1 LAKHR
6 LDIAVGV
13 ASALLVAITTAAR
26 GAGVL
31 DVLIAG
37 VFGATL
43 GLCRARPTVAW
54 VVAAGAIAALAPQ
67 DGAHWL
73 PFPLVAVTA
82 FGAGRWADRTSAV
95 TAFVALIS
103 LSLLV
108 AATSHSSAVPNA
120 LVPGVGWLVGR
131 AIRERELL
139 AQRLA
144 ERAHELE
151 QEREAY
157 AELSVKYERTR
168 IASELH
174 DIVAH
179 AISVM
184 VVQATAG
191 QRLAATNPQLTTE
204 AFHAIADAAHGAEE
218 DIGRLVALLADDQA
232 TGPAADLEP
241 VEEIVARAAATG
253 LDVTLTLEGTSQGLP
268 SDVIHTATRVIQESL
283 TNALRYAS
291 GAPVQVLIS
300 NEQDTVIVEV
310 TNDSAPSVSTLAG
323 HSTGN
328 GLRGLRERLSAC
340 GGRLEAGPTADGGR
354 QIRARIPRHG
364 DRLPRSPTAQPPCQH
379 RLRSGDRDR

>member
-1 LAKHR
+1 LAEHR
-6 LDIAVGV
+6 LDIALGV
-13 ASALLVAITTAAR
+13 AGALVVALATAAR
-26 GAGVL
+26 GAGLL

-43 GLCRARPTVAW
+43 GLCRAWPTAAW
-54 VVAAGAIAALAPQ
+54 VVAAVAIAALAPQ

-95 TAFVALIS
+95 TACVTLIS

-108 AATSHSSAVPNA
+108 AATSHSSAVPSV

-157 AELSVKYERTR
+157 ADLSVKYERTR

-179 AISVM
+179 AITVM
-184 VVQATAG
+184 VVQASAG
-191 QRLAATNPQLTTE
+191 QRLAATNPQLTAE
-204 AFHAIADAAHGAEE
+204 AFRAIAEAAHGAEE
-218 DIGRLVALLADDQA
+218 DIGRLVALLADERP
-232 TGPAADLEP
+232 TGQTPDLAL
-241 VEEIVARAAATG
+241 VEELVARAAGTG
-253 LDVTLTLEGTSQGLP
+253 LDVTLTLEATSEGLP
-268 SDVIHTATRVIQESL
+268 IDVVQTATRVVQESL

-291 GAPVQVLIS
+291 GAAVRVLVS
-300 NEQDTVIVEV
+300 GEQDTAIVEV
-310 TNDSAPSVSTLAG
+310 TNDPAPSASALAG
-323 HSTGN
+323 HGTGN
-328 GLRGLRERLSAC
+328 GLRGLSERLSAS
-340 GGRLEAGPTADGGR
+340 GGRLEAGPTPDGGW
-354 QIRARIPRHG
+354 QTRAHIPRHN
-364 DRLPRSPTAQPPCQH
+364 TA
-379 RLRSGDRDR
+379 RIT